1 MSSSSSSTPR
11 DGTESDGE
19 SQRSSAATANENRH
33 FGLEGSQWHAVC
45 TLARLRREGRVHTQ
59 VDGRFVSVLYDPRP
73 QSGSKAPIIYCLD
86 SICYHMG
93 GPLTTGDI
101 EDIDGIPSLS
111 CPWHQYK
118 INLRDGSRLSRPV
131 TFDPKTRR
139 PIPGKWESGPKCVQ
153 RIHDVRCTADGQV
166 EVRLTMESSQ
176 PVLSDKYA
184 YSSRAARNLTIKGS
198 SPEQLDS
205 SRPSPCVMDYHN
217 SPRKSKKRLC
227 ARRSTIG
234 N

>member
-1 MSSSSSSTPR
+1 MACSMHSRTFEKGGTGSYTSRLGSSNTSSYPGFPR
-11 DGTESDGE
+11 
-19 SQRSSAATANENRH
+19 
-33 FGLEGSQWHAVC
+33 FL
-45 TLARLRREGRVHTQ
+45 LPQ

-101 EDIDGIPSLS
+101 EDVCSLLGSCLFAFQIDGIPSLS

-139 PIPGKWESGPKCVQ
+139 PIPGKWE
-153 RIHDVRCTADGQV
+153 VRTEA
-166 EVRLTMESSQ
+166 RL
-176 PVLSDKYA
+176 PL
-184 YSSRAARNLTIKGS
+184 
-198 SPEQLDS
+198 
-205 SRPSPCVMDYHN
+205 
-217 SPRKSKKRLC
+217 
-227 ARRSTIG
+227 
-234 N
+234 